1 MDAKKLYSSENSCD
15 EIKISSNVSYVSVKS
30 TYRPKFSLSGE
41 EKEKALLEGKI
52 KLLDGSELKCYS
64 LPQTMPEV
72 DNTMRLDTTGTYL
85 IIGRNNAKKHV
96 KTEKEKNAEIMA
108 GAAEKQLFLENAFFL
123 LANSKRI
130 LSDSRMFLCPVPI
143 QNGLAYTGTSGFHCP
158 TLGVYIEW
166 WMNCG
171 ASMVANKKGAK
182 WLVYHI
188 AGSPLSGSNS
198 CGVVNEQGETTS
210 WQIVPFKD
218 LWTSFIEINSR
229 YDYAKNNY
237 EAYSLKQVL
246 DLLGTDCDYNAV
258 HILFLENRNKDLT
271 FQVSSLRNQVLDMT
285 AKLHKALME
294 LKTCELRNFIEAYNK
309 LKDETDKHVS
319 DIREERIRL
328 RKLLRS
334 NAIGNVEYQKNWS
347 PLRRAK
353 ESAIYKFQNF
363 VYSSLLS
370 IFPEERITLDEVKE
384 FLEENDN
391 DGKNV
396 NY

>member
-1 MDAKKLYSSENSCD
+1 MDAKSLNSSENSCD
-15 EIKISSNVSYVSVKS
+15 EVKFSSNVSYVSVKS

-52 KLLDGSELKCYS
+52 KLLDGSELKCYP

-72 DNTMRLDTTGTYL
+72 DNTTRLDTTGTYL

-108 GAAEKQLFLENAFFL
+108 GAAEKQLFLENAFLL

-143 QNGLAYTGTSGFHCP
+143 QNGLAYTGTSGFHCL

-166 WMNCG
+166 WMNCR
-171 ASMVANKKGAK
+171 ASVHIDGDGTK
-182 WLVYHI
+182 WLVYCFV
-188 AGSPLSGSNS
+188 GSPLSGRNN
-198 CGVVNEQGETTS
+198 CGLVNEQGKMKSCQVGSFSEL
-210 WQIVPFKD
+210 WRPFV
-218 LWTSFIEINSR
+218 EINSR
-229 YDYAKNNY
+229 YDYAKSRY

-246 DLLGTDCDYNAV
+246 ELLGTDCDYNAV
-258 HILFLENRNKDLT
+258 NILFLENRNMDLT

-370 IFPEERITLDEVKE
+370 IFPDERITLDEVKE
-384 FLEENDN
+384 FLEENDK
-391 DGKNV
+391 DEKNI
-396 NY
+396 N